1 MHIQA
6 ETGKSISSLY
16 AIISCI
22 DDKNKGNSIM
32 EYSNL
37 LVPEILRHK
46 TELLHEKLK
55 NKVSIDLS
63 CLISSESDIKAL
75 KLFHEFEETLIELEM
90 NDEELVRENYKE
102 LFDFTSL
109 GFFVI
114 SKDGTILDLNLSF
127 AKMLGQECETI
138 KNRNFTSFIS
148 EDTLPIFNCFIEKV
162 FECRSRQT
170 CEVILSGNDHLQTC
184 VLLTGIHVE
193 NGQQCHVTAVDIT
206 EHKQFENLLVKD
218 CQNYEDF
225 FNGFDDFIFVL
236 DEQGTI
242 IHTNL
247 SVNTCLGYSNEELKG
262 KSFLMIQP
270 PERVEQSSKM
280 LIQILNSQIDF
291 CYCPLIT
298 NSGVIIP
305 TETRVSHGYW
315 DGQPVIYAINKN
327 ITQIK
332 QSEEKFSKVFY
343 LNPSACGLTDLE
355 TGQYVEVNDA
365 FYSLFGF
372 NYKEVIG
379 KTPAE
384 LGIFSPETLN
394 SVLSRSSNS
403 ENVINIDAILKTKNG
418 DLKHVLLS
426 AENIVIHD
434 KDYRFSVVHDITKRK
449 EAEEL
454 LLFSNIILRTEQ
466 ELSNEGI
473 LVVNEKGEIISFN
486 HRFVELWEIP
496 PEILGSKSDELAIQ
510 SVKNKLVDPKEFVDK
525 VNFLYQNIEETSVD
539 ELFLENGRIF
549 ERYSAPM
556 IDSDGKYFGRVWYFS
571 DITERKKDEN
581 TLKISEEK
589 YRTLLNTSPD
599 SILLTDLKGII
610 TEVSEMGLE
619 LFGTDNKDDL
629 IGKDIKQFVFSEVE
643 IIKKIFEK
651 TINEGLVQNI
661 ELKLKKKNQ
670 SFFLVEASATL
681 IQNSKGDP
689 LSFMIIIRDISHR
702 KKIET
707 QQIHADRMASLGE
720 MASGMAHEINQPLNI
735 ISMVMDKL
743 LFESSRTE
751 SLDFEFFKGKS
762 DKIFEN
768 ILRIRNIIDHV
779 KAFSRSNNDYV
790 LTVFDVNTSIENAV
804 SFIIEQFKHLG
815 IILILQ
821 LERELNQIFGNTY
834 KFEQVIINLLLN
846 AKDAVLERKNKEED
860 YSEMIVKIISY
871 QENQYLI
878 VEITDNGIG
887 IGDDDLQNIFLPFYT
902 TKEEGKGTGIGLSIC
917 YQIIK
922 EMNGTINI
930 SSDKTNGTIIKLVL
944 DVHKEK

>member
-1 MHIQA
+1 MIKK
-6 ETGKSISSLY
+6 E
-16 AIISCI
+16 
-22 DDKNKGNSIM
+22 GNTIM
-32 EYSNL
+32 ENL
-37 LVPEILRHK
+37 NPSVPEILRQK
-46 TELLHEKLK
+46 TEHLHERLK
-55 NKVSIDLS
+55 NKASSDLS
-63 CLISSESDIKAL
+63 RLVSTTTDIETL
-75 KLFHEFEETLIELEM
+75 KLIQELEVTLIELEIQ
-90 NDEELVRENYKE
+90 DEKLANENYNE
-102 LFDFTSL
+102 LFDFAPLSFL
-109 GFFVI
+109 SI
-114 SKDGTILDLNLSF
+114 SKEGTILELNHMC
-127 AKMLGQECETI
+127 AKMLGQERATL
-138 KNRNFTSFIS
+138 KNRNFTTFIS
-148 EDTLPIFNCFIEKV
+148 ENTLPVFNQFIETV
-162 FECRSRQT
+162 FDGRNKET
-170 CEVILSGNDHLQTC
+170 CEVILSGDDRPPTY
-184 VLLTGIHVE
+184 VLLTGIVAE
-193 NGQQCHVTAVDIT
+193 NGQQCSITAVDIT
-206 EHKQFENLLVKD
+206 ENKQSERFSLNT
-218 CQNYEDF
+218 CHNYEDF
-225 FNGFDDFIFVL
+225 FNRFDDFIFVL
-236 DEQGTI
+236 DEQGNI
-242 IHTNL
+242 IHTNFM
-247 SVNTCLGYSNEELKG
+247 VTNCLGYSNEDLKG
-262 KSFLMIQP
+262 KSILIVHP
-270 PERVEQSSKM
+270 PERWEQSSKM
-280 LIQILNSQIDF
+280 MREILNSQIDF

-298 NSGVIIP
+298 KSGVIIP
-305 TETRVSHGYW
+305 TETRVSHGFW
-315 DGQPVIYAINKN
+315 DGVPVIFAVNKN

-365 FYSLFGF
+365 FYTLFGF

-384 LGIFSPETLN
+384 LGIFTLETLN
-394 SVLSRSSNS
+394 SLLTSTSIT
-403 ENVINIDAILKTKNG
+403 EKVINIEAILKTKNG

-434 KDYRFSVVHDITKRK
+434 RNYRFSVVHDITKRK

-473 LVVNEKGEIISFN
+473 LVVNENGEIISFN
-486 HRFVELWEIP
+486 HRFLELWSIP
-496 PEILGSKSDELAIQ
+496 PEVIALKSDELAIQ
-510 SVKNKLVDPKEFVDK
+510 SVMNKLVNPNEFVDE
-525 VNFLYQNIEETSVD
+525 VNSVYQKIEETSMD
-539 ELFLENGRIF
+539 ELLLDDGRIF

-556 IDSDGKYFGRVWYFS
+556 INSDGKYFGRVWYFS
-571 DITERKKDEN
+571 DITNRKKDEN

-610 TEVSEMGLE
+610 TEVSEMGQE

-629 IGKDIKQFVFSEVE
+629 IGKDIKQFVFSEDE
-643 IIKKIFEK
+643 IIKKIFDK

-735 ISMVMDKL
+735 ISLVMDKL
-743 LFESSRTE
+743 LFESSRVE
-751 SLDFEFFKGKS
+751 SLDFEFFKNKS

-779 KAFSRSNNDYV
+779 KAFSRSNNDYI
-790 LTVFDVNTSIENAV
+790 LTLFNVNTSIENAV

-815 IILILQ
+815 IKLILQ
-821 LERELNQIFGNTY
+821 LEKELKQIFGNTY

-846 AKDAVLERKNKEED
+846 AKDAVIERKIKQED
-860 YSEMIVKIISY
+860 YSEMIVEIRSY

-878 VEITDNGIG
+878 VEIRDNGIG
-887 IGDDDLQNIFLPFYT
+887 IGNDDLQNIFLPFYT

-930 SSDKTNGTIIKLVL
+930 SSDKTTGTQIKLVL
-944 DVHKEK
+944 DVHKEN